1 MVQRSVWRGA
11 FDALRRTGS
20 GSGVEPM
27 VDTQERYIVPALRRG
42 LAILRMFDRARR
54 VVTVPEMS
62 RELGIPRGTAFRLA
76 VTLEAEGFLQRAAN
90 SNAFQL
96 GVGVLGLGFDYL
108 GSLDVVEIA
117 RPILEALRDET
128 DASVHLAIGDGWDV
142 VYLLSLSSRHR
153 ISGNLAVGTRMQAH
167 ENSIGHA
174 LLFDCSA
181 QELFG
186 LARAAGVTLDGDE
199 AERLHKTIAAEAAR
213 GFVFFR
219 GLYVPGIAS
228 VATPVRDRAGR
239 IVAGINV
246 SDYETLPA
254 FQDAEGALAEAV
266 GRSARRISQG
276 LGASGLA

>member
-1 MVQRSVWRGA
+1 
-11 FDALRRTGS
+11 
-20 GSGVEPM
+20 M
-27 VDTQERYIVPALRRG
+27 VDTEDRYIVPALRRG

-54 VVTVPEMS
+54 IVTVPEMS

-76 VTLEAEGFLQRAAN
+76 YTLEAEGYLARVPN

-96 GVGVLGLGFDYL
+96 GIGVLSLGFDYL

-117 RPILEALRDET
+117 RPVLEELRDET
-128 DASVHLAIGDGWDV
+128 DASAHLAIGDGWDV
-142 VYLLSLSSRHR
+142 VYVLSLSSRHR

-174 LLFDCSA
+174 LLFDRSA
-181 QELFG
+181 EDLSA
-186 LARAAGVTLDGDE
+186 LAKAAGVELAGP
-199 AERLHKTIAAEAAR
+199 AARALHETIAAEAAR

-228 VATPVRDRAGR
+228 VAVPVRDRSGQ

-246 SDYETLPA
+246 SDYETLNC
-254 FQDAEGALAEAV
+254 FKDAEGALAKAV
-266 GRSARRISQG
+266 ERAAMRIARG
-276 LGASGLA
+276 LGARPPDG